1 MDESVKKLK
10 TPDDCERF
18 AKNAVERGR
27 PDLVQES
34 RKRAVEL
41 RAESYGAK
49 SQAERECLEAVY
61 AYEEILSAKN
71 GKKTK
76 ASRTWQMIKKHGI
89 LPAVERAV
97 NRPQETAGYT
107 ALLEMGLEDF
117 AFEAV
122 VVKYPD
128 LFSKEAVTRCKERI
142 EQWKNA

>member
-1 MDESVKKLK
+1 MDERVKKLK
-10 TPDDCERF
+10 TPEDCERF
-18 AKNAVERGR
+18 AKNAAECNR
-27 PDLVQES
+27 PDLAQEA

-71 GKKTK
+71 GRKTK

-97 NRPQETAGYT
+97 NRPQEAAGYT

-122 VVKYPD
+122 VVKYPE
-128 LFSKEAVTRCKERI
+128 LFSKEAVARCEERI